1 MNGGP
6 LDLKKL
12 RMDATPGVEFAALR
26 IKLCGRD
33 EWVTA
38 FYTSSDPA
46 SLDLDSFHKALGGA
60 LAQTP
65 DARLRDV
72 DQLQWFH
79 THPAPGPLSRS
90 DFHAMDATWDFF
102 NTKGR
107 RTDVEFF
114 AITETDGQPWLF
126 RSFQRRKEELP
137 RIEELAEGLNA
148 EDKVNRSA
156 IGKRTKLGVESNLA
170 EAKREVVEFESEA
183 GRQFARVR
191 SDRAS
196 AAYLALFKPAAKRR
210 TLDSQWRDW
219 RRKTL
224 ELFRESSVLEYLPP
238 DLLRES
244 ARFLSKRDL
253 PNPRDFVYT
262 LASISDDE
270 TSFDL
275 LRRWIRAHKGGDFKM
290 DLEALKAM
298 NVFPKTKDPDS
309 RIGFGRTRIC
319 GNSSCHDFASIEDI
333 EWQNLGAADG
343 RLRILTPRWSAD
355 SAIYPYEQF
364 SESIAHLPPEI

>member
-1 MNGGP
+1 M
-6 LDLKKL
+6 L
-12 RMDATPGVEFAALR
+12 
-26 IKLCGRD
+26 
-33 EWVTA
+33 
-38 FYTSSDPA
+38 
-46 SLDLDSFHKALGGA
+46 
-60 LAQTP
+60 
-65 DARLRDV
+65 
-72 DQLQWFH
+72 
-79 THPAPGPLSRS
+79 
-90 DFHAMDATWDFF
+90 
-102 NTKGR
+102 
-107 RTDVEFF
+107 
-114 AITETDGQPWLF
+114 
-126 RSFQRRKEELP
+126 
-137 RIEELAEGLNA
+137 
-148 EDKVNRSA
+148 
-156 IGKRTKLGVESNLA
+156 ESNLA

-319 GNSSCHDFASIEDI
+319 GNSSCHDFVSIEDI

-364 SESIAHLPPEI
+364 SESIALLPPELQMGIAELTRTTNRETGFLSWPNSDGHWGYQWLRGESEMIDANLIQEATNHSLEKLRTLPSGSEIYLPRRPPKFPHLWPLENPPARCIAA